1 VQEFPLF
8 FEVWRCLAVPV
19 LKTQRRIIDWLKA
32 WAEIVNYTE
41 IPGYR
46 RLSWPARKKLD
57 HQALW
62 LAVRSATFWRAA
74 LVVLAAVLLAHILTW
89 RFDLI
94 GWQRDLL
101 RCLPIVL
108 AAPGM
113 AAMRRRLIEQL
124 LRN

>member
-1 VQEFPLF
+1 
-8 FEVWRCLAVPV
+8 VPV
-19 LKTQRRIIDWLKA
+19 LKMPTRIRNWFIA
-32 WAEIVNYTE
+32 CREIMNYAD

-46 RLSWPARKKLD
+46 RLSWSARKKLD

-62 LAVRSATFWRAA
+62 LAARSATFWRAV

-124 LRN
+124 LKV